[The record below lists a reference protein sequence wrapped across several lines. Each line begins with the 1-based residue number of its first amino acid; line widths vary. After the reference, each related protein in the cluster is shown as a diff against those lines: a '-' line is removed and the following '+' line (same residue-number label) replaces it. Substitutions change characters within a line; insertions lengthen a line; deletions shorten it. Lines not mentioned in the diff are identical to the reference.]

1 MPGFKC
7 DTFRME
13 FSQPTADGIDMKKT
27 GKKLKQL
34 CLERGVTA
42 KMIKSKLYI
51 GSLQSVYA
59 WFSGKAL
66 PSLDHMYLLGRVL
79 GTAMDEMVVG
89 ASREMDCL
97 LEVCSMKKGWD
108 IMMVHRYHR
117 AVAKEQGTDERLASP
132 II

>member
-1 MPGFKC
+1 MPEFKC

-13 FSQPTADGIDMKKT
+13 FSQLTADGIDMKKT

-59 WFSGKAL
+59 WFSGKTL

-89 ASREMDCL
+89 ASREMDCR
-97 LEVCSMKKGWD
+97 LEVCSIRKGQY
-108 IMMVHRYHR
+108 IMMVHRYHQ
-117 AVAKEQGTDERLASP
+117 AVAKKQGMDGWLERV
-132 II
+132 